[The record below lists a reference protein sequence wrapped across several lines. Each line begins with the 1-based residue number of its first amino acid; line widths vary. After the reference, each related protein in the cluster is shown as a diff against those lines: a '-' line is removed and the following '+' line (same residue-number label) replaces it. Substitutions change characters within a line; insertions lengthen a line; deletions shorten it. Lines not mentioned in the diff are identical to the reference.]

1 VDLSEEKKNRMVYG
15 IISIVVI
22 ILIIITVIF
31 SSNSITESYIDDKY
45 ISNGWIEDIND
56 REYNERLFGLEK
68 QASFTYRIDGSYPAY
83 VSVTTI
89 KTLFLMNEKEL
100 FDKTV
105 ETITTEA
112 KNQNILLNTS
122 SKITGSRI
130 LNNTHK
136 TSYVIYDGTDNSK
149 NISEEIKIIGECW
162 NCAASGTS
170 IICIGYAQITDNAA
184 NNSSVNLNNWAR
196 ILKDKDGTFVNT
208 YGSNIF
214 QGENG
219 LIFNVIC
226 H

>member
-105 ETITTEA
+105 ET
-112 KNQNILLNTS
+112 
-122 SKITGSRI
+122 GSRI